1 MPFRGTSSMTPNASY
16 ASTCK
21 EMRQSLVLL
30 FLLFFTSCWGATS
43 KDQPSD
49 QETIKHFKQHKE
61 LFDRIKDLALVTS
74 EYKSDRMIQ
83 ELLKEADCKS
93 IAVYDGVVFITYFS
107 GGTVL
112 SSTDLE
118 YVYMQPFQDVYGDT
132 IPQSCTLREEY
143 YKDRNSDAKMKS
155 LGDGWYIRL
164 LIE

>member
-1 MPFRGTSSMTPNASY
+1 
-16 ASTCK
+16 
-21 EMRQSLVLL
+21 MRQSLVLL
-30 FLLFFTSCWGATS
+30 FLLFFTSCWGGVTS

-49 QETIKHFKQHKE
+49 QETIEHFKQHKG

-74 EYKSDRMIQ
+74 EYESDRMIQ
-83 ELLKEADCKS
+83 ELLKEAGCKS
-93 IAVYDGVVFITYFS
+93 IAVYDGMVFITYFS
-107 GGTVL
+107 GGTML

-118 YVYMQPFQDVYGDT
+118 YVYMHPFQKAYGDT

-143 YKDRNSDAKMKS
+143 YKERIPDVKMKS

>member
-1 MPFRGTSSMTPNASY
+1 
-16 ASTCK
+16 
-21 EMRQSLVLL
+21 MRQSLVLL

-49 QETIKHFKQHKE
+49 LETIEHFKQHKE

-93 IAVYDGVVFITYFS
+93 IAVYDGMVFITYFS

-118 YVYMQPFQDVYGDT
+118 YVYMHPFQEVYGD
-132 IPQSCTLREEY
+132 QSL
-143 YKDRNSDAKMKS
+143 SHVP
-155 LGDGWYIRL
+155 
-164 LIE
+164 

>member
-1 MPFRGTSSMTPNASY
+1 
-16 ASTCK
+16 
-21 EMRQSLVLL
+21 MRQSLVLL
-30 FLLFFTSCWGATS
+30 FLLFFTSCWSATS

-49 QETIKHFKQHKE
+49 QEAIEHFKQHKE

-93 IAVYDGVVFITYFS
+93 IAVYDGMVFITYFS

-118 YVYMQPFQDVYGDT
+118 YVYMHPFQEVYGDT
-132 IPQSCTLREEY
+132 IYNPQNEACGTSQTKRTPPHTAE
-143 YKDRNSDAKMKS
+143 KKRSVTFSGNIPRAF
-155 LGDGWYIRL
+155 GNHPNAL
-164 LIE
+164 LASVK

>member
-1 MPFRGTSSMTPNASY
+1 
-16 ASTCK
+16 
-21 EMRQSLVLL
+21 MRQSLVLL
-30 FLLFFTSCWGATS
+30 FLLFLTSCWGATS

-49 QETIKHFKQHKE
+49 HETIEHFKQHKE

-93 IAVYDGVVFITYFS
+93 IAVYDGMVFITYFS
-107 GGTVL
+107 RGTVL

-118 YVYMQPFQDVYGDT
+118 YVYMHPFQEVYGDT

>member
-1 MPFRGTSSMTPNASY
+1 
-16 ASTCK
+16 
-21 EMRQSLVLL
+21 MRQSLVLL
-30 FLLFFTSCWGATS
+30 FLLFFTSCWGGVTS

-49 QETIKHFKQHKE
+49 QETIEHFKQHKG

-74 EYKSDRMIQ
+74 EYESDQMIQ
-83 ELLKEADCKS
+83 ELLKEAGCKS
-93 IAVYDGVVFITYFS
+93 IAVHDGMVFITYFS
-107 GGTVL
+107 GGTML

-118 YVYMQPFQDVYGDT
+118 YVYMHPFQEAYGDT